1 MKYGFVKASAPSIS
15 IRVADCMNNAER
27 IISQIELAKV
37 HHTEVFCTPELCVTG
52 YTCGDL
58 FLQQSLQTSALNALV
73 KIIHATVGIDMLCF
87 IGVPLMYCGKLYN
100 CAAVISCGKL
110 LGVVPK
116 TNLPNYGEFNELRYF
131 AAAPE
136 NNGQITIDNM
146 SAPFGTKL
154 LFACRNMPNLF
165 VAAEICE
172 DLWAVTPPSCGHA
185 LAGATMIVNLS
196 AGDELIGKA
205 DKRMKLVASHSARLC
220 AGYMYSNAGE
230 GESSTDM
237 VFSGHHI
244 IAENGNII
252 AQTAPFTKAPA
263 CADIDVDKLAFDRM
277 CKNVF
282 CLNNTGYETIY
293 FNLPVKQLILETP
306 ISPSPFYPIE
316 PSACGKLCTE
326 ALAIQ
331 AHGLAKRMAHTN
343 SQGVVIGISGGLDSC
358 LALLAAVKAFSIL
371 HMPLDKIIA
380 VSMPCFGTSERTH
393 NNAALLCDALGVP
406 LRVIPISATV
416 TSHFNDIAH
425 SPDNY
430 NVTFENA
437 QARVRTLTLMD
448 IANENGSLVL
458 GTGDMSE
465 LALGWATY
473 GGDHLSMYG
482 INAGVP
488 KTMVRAM
495 VINALNGCDEKLCAV
510 LTDILNTPI
519 SPELLPTNGDSM
531 QETEALVGPYA
542 LHDFYMY
549 YLLRYGF
556 TPAKIFVL
564 AKSAFE
570 NVFNDEVI
578 LHWLEVFC
586 RRFFAQQFKRSC
598 MPDGPKVCE
607 ISLSPRGDLRMP
619 SDAVA
624 DIWLDEIKKL
634 KA

>member
-1 MKYGFVKASAPSIS
+1 
-15 IRVADCMNNAER
+15 
-27 IISQIELAKV
+27 
-37 HHTEVFCTPELCVTG
+37 
-52 YTCGDL
+52 
-58 FLQQSLQTSALNALV
+58 
-73 KIIHATVGIDMLCF
+73 
-87 IGVPLMYCGKLYN
+87 
-100 CAAVISCGKL
+100 
-110 LGVVPK
+110 
-116 TNLPNYGEFNELRYF
+116 
-131 AAAPE
+131 
-136 NNGQITIDNM
+136 
-146 SAPFGTKL
+146 
-154 LFACRNMPNLF
+154 
-165 VAAEICE
+165 
-172 DLWAVTPPSCGHA
+172 
-185 LAGATMIVNLS
+185 
-196 AGDELIGKA
+196 
-205 DKRMKLVASHSARLC
+205 
-220 AGYMYSNAGE
+220 
-230 GESSTDM
+230 
-237 VFSGHHI
+237 
-244 IAENGNII
+244 
-252 AQTAPFTKAPA
+252 
-263 CADIDVDKLAFDRM
+263 
-277 CKNVF
+277 
-282 CLNNTGYETIY
+282 
-293 FNLPVKQLILETP
+293 
-306 ISPSPFYPIE
+306 
-316 PSACGKLCTE
+316 E

-531 QETEALVGPYA
+531 QETETLVGPYA